1 MCCVNIFILDYIGIF
16 SPFYSSITLC
26 TCILQI
32 LIFFKVIRLSLC
44 IFKRKIH
51 LLDVTF
57 CYTRNTQNVLK
68 LNKYN
73 CVKTSSMSLKR
84 SKRSVHQM
92 CNSKWIFCFSN
103 FSSGHFSI
111 PCISNYKVN
120 LVVVLH
126 NFCLKAF
133 LKLHFKRIRHKR
145 SKWRV
150 RGYKCLT
157 FSSHTDRILQCIV
170 LFQMYKKQ
178 SKQQSRRCT
187 WLYSKGFLK
196 LGSYTR
202 MFIIDISISIDDKE

>member
-1 MCCVNIFILDYIGIF
+1 MYSYITHSVFVYIYIFKINNREIYNIQYVRSMCCVNIFILGYIGIF

-44 IFKRKIH
+44 IFKSKIH

-92 CNSKWIFCFSN
+92 CNSNEFSVSLIFQV
-103 FSSGHFSI
+103 GI
-111 PCISNYKVN
+111 
-120 LVVVLH
+120 LVY
-126 NFCLKAF
+126 
-133 LKLHFKRIRHKR
+133 
-145 SKWRV
+145 RV
-150 RGYKCLT
+150 
-157 FSSHTDRILQCIV
+157 
-170 LFQMYKKQ
+170 FQ
-178 SKQQSRRCT
+178 
-187 WLYSKGFLK
+187 
-196 LGSYTR
+196 
-202 MFIIDISISIDDKE
+202 IIK